1 MEYVK
6 IEGQFPK
13 FSHCAVTLGK
23 FDGIHRGH
31 RKLIQTI
38 LNRKKEYGELAVV
51 MAFVSDRQTILTSEE
66 RRILLEKMGVDI
78 LLECPLNDQIKHMK
92 ADVFI
97 RQILKGDL
105 QASCVVVGEDF
116 RFGHE
121 RKGSPELLE
130 KYGEKYDY
138 ETIVIAKE
146 MEGNRKISSTYIRE
160 ELKKGNMEKVT
171 SLMGRD
177 YFVEGQVVHGRG
189 MGHKVLLPTTNLVP
203 PRTKILPPNGVY
215 VTSSYFGDKIYHGI
229 TNIGC
234 KPTVGESFIGVETYL
249 FDCKEDLYGEECR
262 VDFKK
267 FLRPERKFPSL
278 EALKSRLLADAEDGR
293 RYFEKTEK

>member
-1 MEYVK
+1 MQYVTDLSK
-6 IEGQFPK
+6 YQTENRT
-13 FSHCAVTLGK
+13 AVTLGK
-23 FDGIHRGH
+23 FDGLHRGH
-31 RKLIQTI
+31 QELISRIQRFADQEKAESVVFAFDMGKEALMTGEEKKAYLEGCVDTLIICPFTEAIREMEAEEFIEKI
-38 LNRKKEYGELAVV
+38 LIEQLHAAYIAVG
-51 MAFVSDRQTILTSEE
+51 T
-66 RRILLEKMGVDI
+66 
-78 LLECPLNDQIKHMK
+78 
-92 ADVFI
+92 
-97 RQILKGDL
+97 
-105 QASCVVVGEDF
+105 DF
-116 RFGHE
+116 HFGHQKRGDICMLKQYAKRYGYE
-121 RKGSPELLE
+121 LEIVEKAVYRKRE
-130 KYGEKYDY
+130 
-138 ETIVIAKE
+138 
-146 MEGNRKISSTYIRE
+146 ISSTYIRE

-171 SLMGRD
+171 SLMGSD

-293 RYFEKTEK
+293 RFFEKTEK

>member
-146 MEGNRKISSTYIRE
+146 MDGNRKISSTYIRE